1 MGMRV
6 VRLML
11 AVTVLVAMWGLSVLR
26 TPNSKPWVRSTSV
39 RPGPVHILRFYAS
52 VGMLLPGQHAQLCY
66 SVENA
71 KSITI
76 SPAIARAYP
85 SAGRCVEIGPEH
97 TTHYT
102 LQAEGFDGTTDIRS
116 FTLSV
121 QDEPGLPSAPR
132 QYALLLTGAATRR
145 APVYR

>member
-1 MGMRV
+1 MRV
-6 VRLML
+6 VRLIL
-11 AVTVLVAMWGLSVLR
+11 AVVLLAAMWGLSVMR
-26 TPNSKPWVRSTSV
+26 APNSKPWVRAGSV
-39 RPGPVHILRFYAS
+39 QPGPVHILRFYAS
-52 VGMLLPGQHAQLCY
+52 VGTLLPGQHAQLCY

-76 SPAIARAYP
+76 SPVIARVYP

-102 LQAEGFDGTTDIRS
+102 LEAQGFDGTTDIRS

-121 QDEPGLPSAPR
+121 QDEPGLPALPR
-132 QYALLLTGAATRR
+132 HYALLHSL
-145 APVYR
+145 PLSHP